1 VLCQEQ
7 EGKLGILDLRLVRRS
22 VASLTAVAALAVF
35 TGPSWAAEDYNP
47 KMSSGAKR
55 VELQDDA
62 FKPDPAYEEQ
72 AYDIDAQLAIYGGKS
87 EVEAPRPLFEL
98 GRKQYVPGQLP
109 EPSEVFG
116 ELNPTNFA
124 VQAFGDWRTAVAF
137 NDFGNN
143 ELAQIATR
151 LNIDIDMK
159 ITSTERLHAFIRPLD
174 SGADFTRCELAGN
187 DKDQGCK
194 LQADLNLETLFF
206 EGDFSNILS
215 GITGDYYKT
224 DRPFTFG
231 FVPLF
236 FQNGLW
242 MDDAIFGGAFSF
254 PALNSPVLDIS
265 NMDFTLFYGFND
277 VNNPAIRNLGGGVA
291 DHSVQAYGAHAFIEA
306 REGYLE
312 IGYGI
317 LDADRSKIGDQ
328 DLHSLGISWSA
339 RYKNIFGYS
348 LRTFISRQKRDDG
361 GRDLGNGMAFL
372 LETSWMTHK
381 PYTLIPYANFFLGI
395 NRPQPLANA
404 EGLLVNTGI
413 NFETDGLTGFPF
425 LDDTAADTFGGAI
438 GLQYL
443 FNLDQ
448 QLVVEAATVQQY
460 GEQANIAGDQ
470 YALGVRWQ
478 LPISKAWILRADA
491 MYGVRFNDD
500 DIGGVRF
507 EVRRKF

>member
-1 VLCQEQ
+1 MS
-7 EGKLGILDLRLVRRS
+7 ILNLRQVRRS
-22 VASLTAVAALAVF
+22 VAGFTAAAALTVF
-35 TGPSWAAEDYNP
+35 AGASFAAEDYKP
-47 KMSSGAKR
+47 KMSDNAKR
-55 VELQDDA
+55 VPFQENAFGGDPDYSHDD
-62 FKPDPAYEEQ
+62 
-72 AYDIDAQLAIYGGKS
+72 YDIQAQLDIYGGKS
-87 EVEAPRPLFEL
+87 EVVAPRPLFEL

-109 EPSEVFG
+109 EPSTVFG

-137 NDFGNN
+137 NDFGDN

-159 ITSTERLHAFIRPLD
+159 FTSTERLHAFIRPID
-174 SGADFTRCELAGN
+174 NGKDFTRCEFAGG
-187 DKDQGCK
+187 DKNEGCE
-194 LQADLNLETLFF
+194 AEFNLNLETLFF
-206 EGDFSNILS
+206 EGDAANILS

-242 MDDAIFGGAFSF
+242 MDDAIFGGAFTF
-254 PALNSPVLDIS
+254 PALNSPDFDIT

-277 VNNPAIRNLGGGVA
+277 VNNNAIRDLSGGVA
-291 DHSVQAYGAHAFIEA
+291 DHSVQVFGAHAFIEA
-306 REGYLE
+306 QEGYLE
-312 IGYGI
+312 LGYGL
-317 LDADRSKIGDQ
+317 LDADEDKIGDQ
-328 DLHSLGISWSA
+328 DLHSLGVSWTA
-339 RYKNIFGYS
+339 RYKNILSYS
-348 LRTFISRQKRDDG
+348 LRTYLSHQNRKDG
-361 GRDLGNGMAFL
+361 GRDLGNGLAIL
-372 LETSWMTHK
+372 LETSWMTPK
-381 PYTLIPYANFFLGI
+381 PYTLVPYANFFFGL
-395 NRPQPLANA
+395 NRPQALANA

-413 NFETDGLTGFPF
+413 NFETDGLTGFPL

-448 QLVVEAATVQQY
+448 QLVVEAATVQKY
-460 GEQANIAGDQ
+460 GAQSNISGDQ

-478 LPISKAWILRADA
+478 LPVSKAWIIRADA
-491 MYGVRFNDD
+491 MYGVRTGGDEN
-500 DIGGVRF
+500 IGGVRF